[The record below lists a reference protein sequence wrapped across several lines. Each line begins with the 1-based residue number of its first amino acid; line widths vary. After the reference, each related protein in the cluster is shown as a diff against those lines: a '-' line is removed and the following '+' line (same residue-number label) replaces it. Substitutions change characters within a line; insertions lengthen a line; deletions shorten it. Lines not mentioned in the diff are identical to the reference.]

1 MIRPRTPTLLALAVT
16 LPMACA
22 VEPPSAAGESPTALD
37 DASAGAAVPSEP
49 AVTDDPAEERPAVD
63 RCADVTPSG
72 WSPSVWRGVC
82 RCVELARVWRDP
94 TREAECFAQVRAA
107 TR

>member
-1 MIRPRTPTLLALAVT
+1 MIRPRTTTLLALTVT

-22 VEPPSAAGESPTALD
+22 VEPPPAAGESPTSLD

-49 AVTDDPAEERPAVD
+49 AVADDPAED